1 MNIEIR
7 DVVEVIDQ
15 QIRLF
20 EHSFKNANVE
30 TRTELALSEEEVN
43 AFYTKDLK
51 ETQCAGLLVQT
62 CNRRLFLVH
71 GEQVDLLQQRIQS
84 VLKYSF

>member
-43 AFYTKDLK
+43 D
-51 ETQCAGLLVQT
+51 
-62 CNRRLFLVH
+62 FLH
-71 GEQVDLLQQRIQS
+71 QGFKGNTMCRS
-84 VLKYSF
+84 VSANV